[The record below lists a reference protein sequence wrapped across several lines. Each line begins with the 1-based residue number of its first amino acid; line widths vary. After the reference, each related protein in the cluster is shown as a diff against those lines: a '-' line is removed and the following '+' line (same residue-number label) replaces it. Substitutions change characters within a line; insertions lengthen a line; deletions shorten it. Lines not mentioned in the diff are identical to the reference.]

1 MTDVNLQA
9 DVPPVPPITVH
20 NKGPITNELLC
31 YVSCKVRICTFDVI
45 VKMCTDFY
53 DSDVIAAAKDDLM
66 GCVTLPED
74 DKRSGRRRVN
84 LKEVHMKDIVSI
96 FLEIKPEDVPVFL
109 AGDLNNVPPMSLN
122 NFDMSRIITDME
134 VLKSQMK
141 IIQEAQETALSA
153 HVALCRETRDA
164 TNQSTSTPVRGGHSP
179 VTSPIQQVVTTTPV
193 EQRSTNDN
201 NGSVSSDGDNDGH
214 HVSTGDDADADIIR
228 LAQTQGLIPDHSL
241 HTPRRQLVPRTV
253 RQREAQLDGNPLAEP
268 TTSESTYS
276 AAVRR
281 SPPPRSPIQ
290 TNHNGRPYHNDRRP
304 RDANG
309 YGRADVRA
317 GGPGTDNR
325 ARNAQNGRGNN
336 NSNGIITGNG
346 EYFDLRAAQ
355 QTQRKKKQRVGLF
368 LSRVR
373 PDFRCRDVVSHVRQ
387 VTGLT
392 VRCESIPTRYDTYRS
407 YCIRASSREIDR
419 LMDGSLWP
427 RGVIVK
433 EYTKF
438 I

>member
-1 MTDVNLQA
+1 MN
-9 DVPPVPPITVH
+9 
-20 NKGPITNELLC
+20 C
-31 YVSCKVRICTFDVI
+31 YAMFPSRSESVI

-179 VTSPIQQVVTTTPV
+179 VTSPIKQVVTTTPV

-214 HVSTGDDADADIIR
+214 HVTTVDDADADIIR

-241 HTPRRQLVPRTV
+241 RTPRRQLVPRTV
-253 RQREAQLDGNPLAEP
+253 RQREAQLDENPLAEP

-309 YGRADVRA
+309 YGRADIRA

-392 VRCESIPTRYDTYRS
+392 VRCEPIPTRYDTYRS

>member
-1 MTDVNLQA
+1 MSKHIWIRQTRFSMT
-9 DVPPVPPITVH
+9 
-20 NKGPITNELLC
+20 
-31 YVSCKVRICTFDVI
+31 
-45 VKMCTDFY
+45 
-53 DSDVIAAAKDDLM
+53 
-66 GCVTLPED
+66 
-74 DKRSGRRRVN
+74 
-84 LKEVHMKDIVSI
+84 
-96 FLEIKPEDVPVFL
+96 
-109 AGDLNNVPPMSLN
+109 
-122 NFDMSRIITDME
+122 
-134 VLKSQMK
+134 
-141 IIQEAQETALSA
+141 LS
-153 HVALCRETRDA
+153 H
-164 TNQSTSTPVRGGHSP
+164 
-179 VTSPIQQVVTTTPV
+179 I
-193 EQRSTNDN
+193 
-201 NGSVSSDGDNDGH
+201 VSSDGDNDGH
-214 HVSTGDDADADIIR
+214 HVTTVDDADADIIR

-241 HTPRRQLVPRTV
+241 RTPRRQLVPRTV
-253 RQREAQLDGNPLAEP
+253 RQRETQLDENPLAEP

-392 VRCESIPTRYDTYRS
+392 VRCEPIPTRYDTYRS
-407 YCIRASSREIDR
+407 YCIHASSREIDR

>member
-1 MTDVNLQA
+1 M
-9 DVPPVPPITVH
+9 
-20 NKGPITNELLC
+20 
-31 YVSCKVRICTFDVI
+31 
-45 VKMCTDFY
+45 
-53 DSDVIAAAKDDLM
+53 
-66 GCVTLPED
+66 
-74 DKRSGRRRVN
+74 
-84 LKEVHMKDIVSI
+84 
-96 FLEIKPEDVPVFL
+96 
-109 AGDLNNVPPMSLN
+109 
-122 NFDMSRIITDME
+122 
-134 VLKSQMK
+134 
-141 IIQEAQETALSA
+141 
-153 HVALCRETRDA
+153 
-164 TNQSTSTPVRGGHSP
+164 
-179 VTSPIQQVVTTTPV
+179 
-193 EQRSTNDN
+193 
-201 NGSVSSDGDNDGH
+201 
-214 HVSTGDDADADIIR
+214 
-228 LAQTQGLIPDHSL
+228 
-241 HTPRRQLVPRTV
+241 
-253 RQREAQLDGNPLAEP
+253 RQREAQLDENPLAEP

-281 SPPPRSPIQ
+281 SPPPGSPIQ
-290 TNHNGRPYHNDRRP
+290 TNHNGRPYHNNRRP
-304 RDANG
+304 CDANG

-392 VRCESIPTRYDTYRS
+392 VRCEPIPTRYDTYRS

>member
-1 MTDVNLQA
+1 MADVGGQA

-45 VKMCTDFY
+45 VKKCTDFY
-53 DSDVIAAAKDDLM
+53 DSDVIAVAKGDLM

-96 FLEIKPEDVPVFL
+96 LLEIKPQDVPVFL
-109 AGDLNNVPPMSLN
+109 AGDLNNVPPKSLN
-122 NFDMSRIITDME
+122 NFDMSRIITEME

-141 IIQEAQETALSA
+141 INQEAQETALSA

-164 TNQSTSTPVRGGHSP
+164 TDRSTSTPVRGRHSP

-201 NGSVSSDGDNDGH
+201 NGSVCSDGDNDRH
-214 HVSTGDDADADIIR
+214 HVTTVDDADADIIR

-241 HTPRRQLVPRTV
+241 RTARRQLVPRTV
-253 RQREAQLDGNPLAEP
+253 RQREALLDENRLAEP

-276 AAVRR
+276 SAVRR

-290 TNHNGRPYHNDRRP
+290 TNHNGRPYHNDCRP

-309 YGRADVRA
+309 DGRA

-336 NSNGIITGNG
+336 NSNGIITETVNTLTYVLLNKLNARGSNVLG
-346 EYFDLRAAQ
+346 CFCLGY
-355 QTQRKKKQRVGLF
+355 GL
-368 LSRVR
+368 
-373 PDFRCRDVVSHVRQ
+373 
-387 VTGLT
+387 
-392 VRCESIPTRYDTYRS
+392 
-407 YCIRASSREIDR
+407 SSGAE
-419 LMDGSLWP
+419 MWS
-427 RGVIVK
+427 VMFVK
-433 EYTKF
+433 
-438 I
+438 